1 MAPDRPARGASTGLF
16 VTLEGGEGT
25 GKSVQVAALARCLES
40 SGRTVRCTR
49 EPGGTAL
56 GERLRDIALGL
67 ASGGEKL
74 GLDPLSEA
82 LLFIAARAELVAAVI
97 APALSR
103 GEIVICDRFAD
114 STLAY
119 QGFGRGIALDEIE
132 RLNEIATGG
141 PRPSGKGLKP
151 DLTVLLDLPA
161 ADGLARAGKDGGDR
175 FERETLDFHERVR
188 AGYRTLAE
196 REPDRWLVIDASQ
209 PSEAVTQQI
218 WRRLEPML
226 PPSSPGS
233 S

>member
-1 MAPDRPARGASTGLF
+1 MAPEGPTRGASTGLF
-16 VTLEGGEGT
+16 VTLEGGEGA
-25 GKSVQVAALARCLES
+25 GKSLQVAALASCLVS
-40 SGRTVRCTR
+40 SGRTVCRTR

-67 ASGGEKL
+67 ASDGENL
-74 GLDPLSEA
+74 GLDPLSET

-103 GEIVICDRFAD
+103 GEIVICDRFTD

-119 QGFGRGIALDEIE
+119 QGFGRGIPLDTIE
-132 RLNEIATGG
+132 RLNEIAT
-141 PRPSGKGLKP
+141 RPSAEGLRP

-196 REPDRWLVIDASQ
+196 REPERWLVIDASQ
-209 PSEAVTQQI
+209 PSESVTEQI

-226 PPSSPGS
+226 PPSQQDAS
-233 S
+233 

>member
-1 MAPDRPARGASTGLF
+1 MAPDAPAHGASTGLF
-16 VTLEGGEGT
+16 VTLEGGEGA
-25 GKSVQVAALARCLES
+25 GKSVQVSALARCLES

-67 ASGGEKL
+67 ASDGESP
-74 GLDPLSEA
+74 GLDPLSET

-103 GEIVICDRFAD
+103 GEIVVCDRFAD

-119 QGFGRGIALDEIE
+119 QGFGRGIALDTIE

-141 PRPSGKGLKP
+141 LQPH
-151 DLTVLLDLPA
+151 LTVLLDLPA
-161 ADGLARAGKDGGDR
+161 TDGLARAGEGGVSDR

-188 AGYRTLAE
+188 AGYRTLAN
-196 REPDRWLVIDASQ
+196 REPERWLVIDASQ
-209 PSEAVTQQI
+209 PSEAVTEQI
-218 WRRLEPML
+218 WQRLEPML
-226 PPSSPGS
+226 QPSPQDAS
-233 S
+233 

>member
-1 MAPDRPARGASTGLF
+1 MAPDAPAHGASTGLF
-16 VTLEGGEGT
+16 VTLEGGEGA
-25 GKSVQVAALARCLES
+25 GKSVQVSALARCLES
-40 SGRTVRCTR
+40 SGRTVCRTR

-67 ASGGEKL
+67 ASDGESL
-74 GLDPLSEA
+74 GLDPLSET
-82 LLFIAARAELVAAVI
+82 LLFIAARAELVTAVI

-103 GEIVICDRFAD
+103 GEIVVCDRFAD

-119 QGFGRGIALDEIE
+119 QGFGRGIALDTIE

-141 PRPSGKGLKP
+141 LQPH
-151 DLTVLLDLPA
+151 LTVLLDLPA
-161 ADGLARAGKDGGDR
+161 ADGLARAGEDGGGDR

-196 REPDRWLVIDASQ
+196 REPERWLVVVASQ
-209 PSEAVTQQI
+209 PSEAVTEQI

-226 PPSSPGS
+226 PPSPQGAS
-233 S
+233 

>member
-1 MAPDRPARGASTGLF
+1 MAPDAPAHGASPGLF
-16 VTLEGGEGT
+16 VTLEGGEGA
-25 GKSVQVAALARCLES
+25 GKSVQVSALARCLES
-40 SGRTVRCTR
+40 SGRTVRRTR

-67 ASGGEKL
+67 ASDGESL
-74 GLDPLSEA
+74 GLDPLSET
-82 LLFIAARAELVAAVI
+82 LLFIAARAELVEAVI

-103 GEIVICDRFAD
+103 GEIVVCDRFAD

-119 QGFGRGIALDEIE
+119 QGFGRGIALDTIE

-141 PRPSGKGLKP
+141 LRP
-151 DLTVLLDLPA
+151 DLTILLDLPA
-161 ADGLARAGKDGGDR
+161 ADGLARAGKDGGSDR

-196 REPDRWLVIDASQ
+196 REPERWLVIDASQ
-209 PSEAVTQQI
+209 PSEAVTEQI

-226 PPSSPGS
+226 PPPAQGAS
-233 S
+233 

>member
-1 MAPDRPARGASTGLF
+1 MAPDAPAHGAATGLF
-16 VTLEGGEGT
+16 ITLEGGEGA

-40 SGRTVRCTR
+40 SGRTVRYTR

-67 ASGGEKL
+67 ASDGE
-74 GLDPLSEA
+74 GPELDPLSET
-82 LLFIAARAELVAAVI
+82 LLFIAARAELVASVI

-103 GEIVICDRFAD
+103 GEIVVCDRFAD

-119 QGFGRGIALDEIE
+119 QGFGRGIALDTIE
-132 RLNEIATGG
+132 RLNEVATGG
-141 PRPSGKGLKP
+141 LRPR
-151 DLTVLLDLPA
+151 LTVLLDLPA
-161 ADGLARAGKDGGDR
+161 ADGLARAGVGGGDR

-196 REPDRWLVIDASQ
+196 REPERWLVIDASQ
-209 PSEAVTQQI
+209 PSETVTEQI

-226 PPSSPGS
+226 QPSSLDAS
-233 S
+233 

>member
-1 MAPDRPARGASTGLF
+1 MAPDAPAHGASPGLF
-16 VTLEGGEGT
+16 VTLEGGEGA
-25 GKSVQVAALARCLES
+25 GKSVQVSALARCLES
-40 SGRTVRCTR
+40 SGRTVCRTR

-67 ASGGEKL
+67 ASDGGSPD
-74 GLDPLSEA
+74 LDPLSET
-82 LLFIAARAELVAAVI
+82 LLFIAARAELVATVI

-103 GEIVICDRFAD
+103 GEVVVCDRFAD

-119 QGFGRGIALDEIE
+119 QGSGRGIALDSIE
-132 RLNEIATGG
+132 RLNEIAT
-141 PRPSGKGLKP
+141 RPSGSGEGLRP

-188 AGYRTLAE
+188 ACYRTLAE
-196 REPDRWLVIDASQ
+196 REPERWLVIDASQ
-209 PSEAVTQQI
+209 PSEAVTAQI

-226 PPSSPGS
+226 PPSRQDAS
-233 S
+233 

>member
-1 MAPDRPARGASTGLF
+1 MAPDAPADGASTGLF
-16 VTLEGGEGT
+16 VTLEGGEGA
-25 GKSVQVAALARCLES
+25 GKSVQVSALARCLEN
-40 SGRTVRCTR
+40 SGRTVCCTR

-67 ASGGEKL
+67 ASDGERP
-74 GLDPLSEA
+74 GLDPLSET

-103 GEIVICDRFAD
+103 GEIVVCDRFAD

-119 QGFGRGIALDEIE
+119 QGFGRGIALDTIE
-132 RLNEIATGG
+132 RLNEIAT
-141 PRPSGKGLKP
+141 RPSGEGLRP

-161 ADGLARAGKDGGDR
+161 AAGLARAGEGGGSDR
-175 FERETLDFHERVR
+175 FERETLDFHELVR

-196 REPDRWLVIDASQ
+196 REPERWLVIDASQ
-209 PSEAVTQQI
+209 PSEAVTDQI

-226 PPSSPGS
+226 QPSPQDAS
-233 S
+233 